1 VSANRNRLGDR
12 GEQQGTVVAKVFL
25 ERLPEG
31 YAGYTDGEDIF
42 LDERLNGA
50 QMLCTLTHEMI
61 HLELGHKGHQPEEVE
76 MRVRYETARRLLPFD
91 RVVGACKMGNLT
103 VIAKSL
109 GVTRQVL
116 MDRAATLSDRE
127 ASAAGCWD
135 CQQCPAIRYRAQR
148 MVEAS

>member
-1 VSANRNRLGDR
+1 MGL
-12 GEQQGTVVAKVFL
+12 VVVKVFR
-25 ERLPEG
+25 ERMQDG
-31 YAGYTDGEDIF
+31 YAGYTDGFDVF
-42 LDERLNGA
+42 LDDRLNA
-50 QMLCTLTHEMI
+50 EQTLCTLQHEMI

-76 MRVRYETARRLLPFD
+76 MQVRYETARRLLPFD
-91 RVVGACKMGNLT
+91 RIVGACKMGSLM

-127 ASAAGCWD
+127 ASDAGCWD
-135 CQQCPAIRYRAQR
+135 CQLCPAIRFRAAR